1 LNPLVFFALFSA
13 TVVSQ
18 DLDVR
23 AAVPGRLQPEFT
35 ADGANLLTV
44 LISEAEG
51 PFDWVLNY
59 RAGPSDRDESMSEEL
74 PESIFEQATRLSAT
88 QVWLPVLGIRRF
100 IEGDIDA
107 AALTDRFSVIAKNN
121 VPFLL
126 FDWAHDSSAGIAAP
140 ALRRD
145 GQQQVAVT
153 KTDLT
158 AANVS
163 SKVALRDLDD
173 PLDPGKRRTWETDE
187 TVNMPLAGPIFAYGQ
202 FGASTPW
209 VDQQAPPKWQ
219 GKYGVGVKIKP
230 GIVDEVQVRGGPSVK
245 SDDTGRWVRGPSGE
259 RSEMFLE
266 AVTKVGLPVVG
277 PLNLQ
282 YTSTAV
288 PPATAGDRNLFN
300 QDFKVARPLAGGGQV
315 HLGAKL
321 RGDDASATAS
331 WVDRMQVYLGFEL
344 KR

>member
-1 LNPLVFFALFSA
+1 
-13 TVVSQ
+13 
-18 DLDVR
+18 
-23 AAVPGRLQPEFT
+23 
-35 ADGANLLTV
+35 
-44 LISEAEG
+44 
-51 PFDWVLNY
+51 
-59 RAGPSDRDESMSEEL
+59 
-74 PESIFEQATRLSAT
+74 
-88 QVWLPVLGIRRF
+88 
-100 IEGDIDA
+100 
-107 AALTDRFSVIAKNN
+107 

-126 FDWAHDSSAGIAAP
+126 FNWSQDSSGSVLGSP
-140 ALRRD
+140 LRRE

-153 KTDLT
+153 KIDLT
-158 AANVS
+158 AANLS

-173 PLDPGKRRTWETDE
+173 PLDPGKRRAWETDE
-187 TVNMPLAGPIFAYGQ
+187 TVNLPLAGPIFAYGQ

-209 VDQQAPPKWQ
+209 VDQQTPPKWQ

-230 GIVDEVQVRGGPSVK
+230 WIVDEVQVRGGPSVK

-277 PLNLQ
+277 PLNLE

-321 RGDDASATAS
+321 RGDDVSATAS
-331 WVDRMQVYLGFEL
+331 WVDRMQVYMGFEL